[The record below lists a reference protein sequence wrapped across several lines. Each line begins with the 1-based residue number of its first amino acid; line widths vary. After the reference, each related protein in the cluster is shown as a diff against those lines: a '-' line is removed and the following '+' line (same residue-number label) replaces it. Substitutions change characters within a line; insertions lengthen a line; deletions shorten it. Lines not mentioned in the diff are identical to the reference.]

1 MPYFTN
7 FPPKNSPV
15 TDEIE
20 RVHDRDD
27 IPTGTIPAFGFSYP
41 NNPFKKYDFPTPVG
55 PKRTRFGMV

>member
-7 FPPKNSPV
+7 FPPKNLPV

-27 IPTGTIPAFGFSYP
+27 IPTGTMPAFGFGYP
-41 NNPFKKYDFPTPVG
+41 NNPFKK
-55 PKRTRFGMV
+55 